1 MITVNKL
8 LITCVKFKRVKYVKI
23 LGMNGRVQRNTVC
36 QNSLRTGDKNIPKQ
50 MIHKDNHIYHLITFS
65 NGSDLKSD

>member
-1 MITVNKL
+1 MRKDQTG
-8 LITCVKFKRVKYVKI
+8 KI
-23 LGMNGRVQRNTVC
+23 RENFGHERARSKEHTVC

-65 NGSDLKSD
+65 NGFDLKSY